1 MSRACQEELLRLD
14 FPIQGSLKKRLF
26 HLVRPS
32 LGRLLCLPTLND
44 IYSVVD
50 KRDLPT
56 FLNDSLKH
64 LGVRV
69 NLSFEDAARIPAQG
83 PVLVVA
89 NHPFGAV
96 EGVVL
101 GSVLRSARP
110 DVKLMA
116 NYLLS
121 VIPEMREMLIN
132 VDPFGAE
139 ASLKK
144 NIGPLKESL
153 RWLKSGGMLGV
164 FPAGEVSSLNVRRRS
179 VEDPRWSETIA
190 RMARKARVPVL
201 PVYFGGCNGPLF
213 QMLGLIHPRL
223 RTAMLPR
230 ELLNRRESVVDVRIG
245 SLIQPSKFDA
255 FERDEDLVGFF
266 RQRTYILKH
275 RKSEPPAPEARNI
288 GRTGGEPIAAPLD
301 PALVEAEIAALPA
314 KAILWENAEYALF
327 LGRRAEIPN
336 TVLELGRLR
345 EETFREVG
353 EGTGRARDLDGYDD
367 TYWHLCLWHRND
379 REIAGSYR
387 LGPTDDI
394 LARQGAGGLYTNTLF
409 RYRREFL
416 ERINPALE
424 LGRSFVQ
431 RKYQKSY
438 LPLLTLW
445 KGIGIFLGRNMQ
457 YRYLFGPVSIS
468 DSYAP
473 ISRALM
479 VKFLSQHARERM
491 GGLVKAKLPP
501 RVKAGPDWRELCK
514 LCVSI
519 EDLGEFISEIE
530 RDRKGVPVLLRQ
542 YLKLGGRILAFNV
555 DPEFANSLDGLILV
569 DLLQT
574 EPKVLAKYMGAE
586 TARQFLALHGGERSD
601 KAS

>member
-1 MSRACQEELLRLD
+1 MPQARQETLLRLD
-14 FPIQGSLKKRLF
+14 VPIQGNIKKRLF
-26 HLVRPS
+26 HLAKPS
-32 LGRLLCLPTLND
+32 LSRLLCLPKLND
-44 IYSVVD
+44 IYSAVD

-56 FLNDSLKH
+56 FLDDSLRH

-69 NLSFEDAARIPAQG
+69 NLSFDDAERIPAQG

-89 NHPFGAV
+89 NHPFGAI
-96 EGVVL
+96 EGMVL
-101 GSVLRSARP
+101 GSVLRAARS

-116 NYLLS
+116 NYMLS
-121 VIPEMREMLIN
+121 VIPEMRELLIQ
-132 VDPFGAE
+132 VDPFGSGG
-139 ASLKK
+139 SLKK

-164 FPAGEVSSLNVRRRS
+164 FPAGEVSSLNVRKRS
-179 VEDPRWSETIA
+179 VEDPRWSASIA
-190 RMARKARVPVL
+190 RMARKAGVPVL
-201 PVYFGGCNGPLF
+201 PVYFGGCNGPIF

-230 ELLNRRESVVDVRIG
+230 ELLNRREGVIDVRIG
-245 SLIQPSKFDA
+245 SLIQPSKF
-255 FERDEDLVGFF
+255 ESYETDEHLADFL

-275 RKSEPPAPEARNI
+275 RKHETAPAAGLVRKAAA
-288 GRTGGEPIAAPLD
+288 GEPIAPAVD
-301 PALVEAEIAALPA
+301 PNLVEAEIAGLPRESV
-314 KAILWENAEYALF
+314 LWENGEYVLF
-327 LGRRAEIPN
+327 LGKRDELPN

-353 EGTGRARDLDGYDD
+353 EGTGKARDLDRYDD
-367 TYWHLCLWHRND
+367 YYWHLCLWHRQD

-394 LARQGAGGLYTNTLF
+394 LKRVGPDGLYTNTLF

-416 ERINPALE
+416 EQISPALE
-424 LGRSFVQ
+424 LGRSFVR

-468 DSYAP
+468 NSYTP
-473 ISRALM
+473 FSKALL
-479 VKFLSQHARERM
+479 VKFLNTHAREGAGDM
-491 GGLVKAKLPP
+491 VKAKLPP
-501 RVKAGPDWRELCK
+501 RVKAGPDWRELRR
-514 LCVSI
+514 LCCSI
-519 EDLGEFISEIE
+519 EDLGDFISEVE
-530 RDRKGVPVLLRQ
+530 KDRKGVPVLLRQ
-542 YLKLGGRILAFNV
+542 YLKLGGKILAFNV
-555 DPEFANSLDGLILV
+555 DPEFSDALDGLILV
-569 DLLQT
+569 DLLRT
-574 EPKVLAKYMGAE
+574 DARTLAKYMGSEA
-586 TARQFLALHGGERSD
+586 AGQFLALHKGERTD

>member
-1 MSRACQEELLRLD
+1 MPQAHQEKLLRLD
-14 FPIQGSLKKRLF
+14 VPIRGSIKKRLF
-26 HLVRPS
+26 HLVRPPLS
-32 LGRLLCLPTLND
+32 RLLCLSKLND
-44 IYSVVD
+44 IYSAVD

-56 FLNDSLKH
+56 FMTDSLRH
-64 LGVRV
+64 MGVRI
-69 NLSFEDAARIPAQG
+69 NLSFEDASLIPTQG

-89 NHPFGAV
+89 NHPFGAI

-116 NYLLS
+116 NYMLS
-121 VIPEMREMLIN
+121 VIPEMRELLIQ
-132 VDPFGAE
+132 VDPFGAGG
-139 ASLKK
+139 SHKR

-164 FPAGEVSSLNVRRRS
+164 FPAGEVSSLNVRKRS
-179 VEDPRWSETIA
+179 VEDPQWSTTIA
-190 RMARKARVPVL
+190 RMARKAGVPVL
-201 PVYFGGCNGPLF
+201 PVYFDGCNSPLF

-230 ELLNRRESVVDVRIG
+230 ELLNRREGVIDVRIG
-245 SLIQPSKFDA
+245 SLIQPSKFESFDT
-255 FERDEDLVGFF
+255 DEQLVDFL

-275 RKSEPPAPEARNI
+275 RKPEVAPAARI
-288 GRTGGEPIAAPLD
+288 ARKAVVGEPIAPPVA
-301 PALVEAEIAALPA
+301 PALIEAEIASLS
-314 KAILWENAEYALF
+314 KKSILWENNEYTLF
-327 LGRRAEIPN
+327 LGRRSELPN

-353 EGTGRARDLDGYDD
+353 EGTGKASDLDQYDD
-367 TYWHLCLWHRND
+367 YYWHLCLWHRQD

-387 LGPTDDI
+387 LGPTDEI
-394 LARQGAGGLYTNTLF
+394 LARVGPSGLYTNTLF

-416 ERINPALE
+416 EQISPALE
-424 LGRSFVQ
+424 LGRSFV
-431 RKYQKSY
+431 RKKYQKSY

-468 DSYAP
+468 NSYAP
-473 ISRALM
+473 FSKALM
-479 VKFLSQHARERM
+479 VKFLNTHARERV
-491 GGLVKAKLPP
+491 GGMVKAKLPP
-501 RVKAGPDWRELCK
+501 RLDAGPNWRELCR
-514 LCVSI
+514 LCCNI
-519 EDLGEFISEIE
+519 EDLGDFISEIE
-530 RDRKGVPVLLRQ
+530 KDRKGVPVLLRQ
-542 YLKLGGRILAFNV
+542 YLKLGGKILAFNV
-555 DPEFANSLDGLILV
+555 DPEFAGALDGLILV

-574 EPKVLAKYMGAE
+574 DPKTLGKHMGVEAA
-586 TARQFLALHGGERSD
+586 TQFLALHKGQRTD